1 MSHSFNVNE
10 MSFLENIIS
19 GNLKVFS
26 RYKDDLKMR
35 KKKIFKMDGKS
46 TYFLRLTS
54 LVVLSGKYY
63 GNLCFHIIHNDQFL

>member
-1 MSHSFNVNE
+1 

-35 KKKIFKMDGKS
+35 KKKFQNGWKIYILLEVNFS
-46 TYFLRLTS
+46 S
-54 LVVLSGKYY
+54 
-63 GNLCFHIIHNDQFL
+63 CP

>member
-1 MSHSFNVNE
+1 

-35 KKKIFKMDGKS
+35 KKK
-46 TYFLRLTS
+46 YFQNGWKIYILLEVNFS
-54 LVVLSGKYY
+54 S
-63 GNLCFHIIHNDQFL
+63 CP